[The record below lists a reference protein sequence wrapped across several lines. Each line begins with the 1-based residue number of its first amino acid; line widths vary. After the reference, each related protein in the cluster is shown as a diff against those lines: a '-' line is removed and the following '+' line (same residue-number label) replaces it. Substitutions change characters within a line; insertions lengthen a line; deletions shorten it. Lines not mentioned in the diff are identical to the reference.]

1 MPQPHR
7 TTITLDASDSA
18 VETDCMPVYNNSS
31 PPATPLRPAP
41 RGRGSAT
48 RPDGRFLDWQRE
60 GYDDG
65 WSNDPCA
72 DDAPLRTE
80 LRIDTAR
87 TVITYNQS
95 PDIPFDRSINPYR
108 GCEHG
113 CVYCY
118 ARPSHAWLDLS
129 PGLDFE
135 TRLFW
140 KPDAAQLLRRE
151 LGRPGYRCAP
161 IGLGV
166 NTDAW
171 QPVER
176 HTGITRQILE
186 VLLEARHPV
195 SLITKSALIERDIDL
210 LSALARDNLV
220 DVMIS
225 VTTLDDELARTM
237 EPRAARPGR
246 RLETITRLHEAGVP
260 VGVLCAPL
268 IPALNDHELEAVITA
283 AHAAGADTAGYVV
296 LRLPRELEA
305 LFTDWLAR
313 HQPGRAS
320 HIMSL
325 IAQLRG
331 GNAND
336 VRFGHRMRG
345 TGVLADLYSQ
355 RLRRLRAR
363 LGMTSKRRKLNCDA
377 FHPPSAQ
384 PGQLALF

>member
-1 MPQPHR
+1 M
-7 TTITLDASDSA
+7 T
-18 VETDCMPVYNNSS
+18 VYKNST
-31 PPATPLRPAP
+31 PTPLTA

-48 RPDGRFLDWQRE
+48 RPDGRFLDWQRQSF
-60 GYDDG
+60 DDG
-65 WSNDPCA
+65 WDPVE
-72 DDAPLRTE
+72 DPDEAPLRTE
-80 LRIDTAR
+80 LRIDSAK

-140 KPDAAQLLRRE
+140 KPDAATLLRRE
-151 LGRPGYRCAP
+151 LARPGYRCAP

-176 HTGITRQILE
+176 HTGLTRQILE

-195 SLITKSALIERDIDL
+195 SVITKSALIERDLDL
-210 LSALARDNLV
+210 LAALARDNLV
-220 DVMIS
+220 EAMVS
-225 VTTLDDELARTM
+225 VTTLDDTLARTL

-246 RLETITRLHEAGVP
+246 RLQTIARLHDAGVP
-260 VGVLCAPL
+260 VGVMCAPL
-268 IPALNDHELEAVITA
+268 IPALNDHELEAVVTA
-283 AHAAGADTAGYVV
+283 AHEAGAATAGYVV
-296 LRLPRELEA
+296 LRLPYELEG

-320 HIMSL
+320 HVMSL
-325 IAQLRG
+325 IKQLRG
-331 GNAND
+331 GRSND
-336 VRFGHRMRG
+336 SRFGHRMRG
-345 TGVLADLYSQ
+345 SGVLADLYGQ
-355 RLRRLRAR
+355 RLRRLCAR
-363 LGMTSKRRKLNCDA
+363 LGMNDGRRLALDCSA
-377 FHPPSAQ
+377 FRPPAAN
-384 PGQLALF
+384 PGQMALF